1 MLIGIEQASLNLL
14 LQENDEETLVSCWL
28 LKNENYYGLLAYPRN
43 GILIIQKAT
52 HGIHGMQLMNLYPPV
67 QEQVP
72 LFLDGINLIMMVTYG
87 LQEK

>member
-1 MLIGIEQASLNLL
+1 MILRQDVKILKDQMKKLSCNTLL
-14 LQENDEETLVSCWL
+14 MEDLLRLQF
-28 LKNENYYGLLAYPRN
+28 LKD

-52 HGIHGMQLMNLYPPV
+52 HGIHGMQLMNLYPLV

-87 LQEK
+87 ITGGSMTLW